1 MKKAVAARLALTVFL
16 SLFSAFSVFSAAAW
30 DESEIFTSGDGCWQ
44 YYLREEDDKAVI
56 MGTVEEPGETVTSP
70 AEIDGHKVAAVG
82 LDKDRRN
89 RFLSVRRADGCE
101 HSERRCGDRQRSVL
115 QLFA

>member
-1 MKKAVAARLALTVFL
+1 MKKAVAALLALTVFL

-56 MGTVEEPGETVTSP
+56 M
-70 AEIDGHKVAAVG
+70 
-82 LDKDRRN
+82 
-89 RFLSVRRADGCE
+89 
-101 HSERRCGDRQRSVL
+101 
-115 QLFA
+115 

>member
-1 MKKAVAARLALTVFL
+1 MKKAVAALLALTVFL

-56 MGTVEEPGETVTSP
+56 MGTVEEPGETVTIP

-82 LDKDRRN
+82 ERA
-89 RFLSVRRADGCE
+89 FLFCS
-101 HSERRCGDRQRSVL
+101 SI
-115 QLFA
+115 